1 MAIQI
6 QVRRDTAANWASI
19 NSILAQGESGF
30 ETDTSK
36 LKIGNGTSAWNV
48 LNYFGGSFVAVSATA
63 PASPSAGNQWYD
75 TTTGIIYT
83 YVNDG
88 TSSQWVQG
96 STATLATGVPAG
108 GTTNQFLIKSSNSD
122 YATVWT
128 GTLTN
133 PTFLNYTETL
143 YDAGTGSAFTLN
155 LSNGTIQKFTTNANT
170 TLTLPS
176 STAGKS
182 FVVMVVY
189 GAVNTLTWSSP
200 STLKWVGGT
209 TPTATSVAGK
219 IDIFSF
225 FQDGTNTYGT
235 VYGQNF

>member
-1 MAIQI
+1 L
-6 QVRRDTAANWASI
+6 VKS
-19 NSILAQGESGF
+19 
-30 ETDTSK
+30 
-36 LKIGNGTSAWNV
+36 
-48 LNYFGGSFVAVSATA
+48 SAT
-63 PASPSAGNQWYD
+63 
-75 TTTGIIYT
+75 
-83 YVNDG
+83 
-88 TSSQWVQG
+88 
-96 STATLATGVPAG
+96 
-108 GTTNQFLIKSSNSD
+108 D
-122 YATVWT
+122 YATAWT
-128 GTLTN
+128 STLLN
-133 PTFLNYTETL
+133 PTFTNYTETL

-155 LSNGTIQKFTTNANT
+155 LSNGTIQKFTTNANM
-170 TLTLPS
+170 TLTLPA

-182 FVVMVVY
+182 FVVIVVY